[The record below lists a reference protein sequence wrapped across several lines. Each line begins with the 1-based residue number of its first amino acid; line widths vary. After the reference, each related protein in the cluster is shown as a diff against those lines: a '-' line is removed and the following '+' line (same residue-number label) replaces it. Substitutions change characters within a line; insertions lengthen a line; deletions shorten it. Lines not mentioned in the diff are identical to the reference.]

1 MSTDVRA
8 SVSTAAVAPQT
19 ARSDSGFQN
28 QLFEIGGDTD
38 FTRVM
43 EQQAS
48 ARREAQ
54 QARQQERERD
64 REAADRLD
72 SGKRL
77 PDRHEQQAARNEQA
91 AEQASRRQMA
101 ARDKAR
107 ERADR
112 VEAGAAADARAEQ
125 ADVQSQAV
133 QNQAAQDQAA
143 QNQKFQCANDP
154 QQDSQSPDASASN
167 ALSSEA
173 QDAAA
178 AAQVAQDQTTQ
189 TLQDAAATAAAITSD
204 AKAATDSAAS
214 TLQEMSDPAG
224 APGVAGAS
232 LPAGATQS
240 AAQSAMTAVQ
250 AAMLALAAGQA
261 DAQAAMAAA
270 AQGTADGDGAQSAS
284 EPALLEGLAS
294 GAVTDAMAAEAAIA
308 EAALSA
314 DSLESAL
321 DAASASGTAGSPVQ
335 NGADLAAE
343 AAAALAAQN
352 PLQATADGAVPVT
365 QSTQPGPQPAAKRT
379 DMRML
384 PGESSP
390 ASTAT
395 DTASVDADALE
406 KWQAS
411 EQTPAEKSVEAR
423 AEAGKSMPM
432 NPERMPAFKEQLA
445 ALAQQMEAGGK
456 AASAVAAESKADT
469 TGDVKG
475 VAFTRTLEQLS
486 GARGE
491 SAKPLSTGIQT
502 PLTSREWAGE
512 MGQRLVMMV
521 SSKIKSA
528 EIHLNPKDLG
538 PVEVRIR
545 MHEDKAHVV
554 FTSQVAQTREAL
566 EQAMPRLRE
575 MLDQNGVTL
584 GNANVQDHGA
594 QHSHQRQQQDSH
606 GSGSQRDTLAVDDAG
621 PVNVV
626 KRDIGLVDFYA

>member
-19 ARSDSGFQN
+19 ARGDSGFQN

-38 FTRVM
+38 FNRVM

-77 PDRHEQQAARNEQA
+77 PDRHEQRATRNEQA
-91 AEQASRRQMA
+91 AEQASRREIA

-107 ERADR
+107 ERVNR
-112 VEAGAAADARAEQ
+112 VEADEAADARAEQ
-125 ADVQSQAV
+125 AAVQAQAAQNQSV
-133 QNQAAQDQAA
+133 QNQAAQDQKA
-143 QNQKFQCANDP
+143 QCANDP
-154 QQDSQSPDASASN
+154 QQDSQSQDASASN
-167 ALSSEA
+167 ALPSEA
-173 QDAAA
+173 QDATTAG
-178 AAQVAQDQTTQ
+178 QVAQDQTTQ

-204 AKAATDSAAS
+204 AKATSDSATS
-214 TLQEMSDPAG
+214 ILQEVSDAAGVPA
-224 APGVAGAS
+224 VAGAS
-232 LPAGATQS
+232 LPADAS
-240 AAQSAMTAVQ
+240 QSAMVAAQ
-250 AAMLALAAGQA
+250 ATMLALVAGQA

-270 AQGTADGDGAQSAS
+270 GQGTADVDGAQNAS
-284 EPALLEGLAS
+284 ELALREGMAS
-294 GAVTDAMAAEAAIA
+294 GAATDAMAAEAAMA

-314 DSLESAL
+314 GSLDSES

-335 NGADLAAE
+335 NGAGLAAE
-343 AAAALAAQN
+343 AAVTLAAQN
-352 PLQATADGAVPVT
+352 PLQAAADGAVPVT

-379 DMRML
+379 DIRML

-390 ASTAT
+390 ASIAA
-395 DTASVDADALE
+395 DTAGVDADALE

-411 EQTPAEKSVEAR
+411 EQIPAEKSVEAR
-423 AEAGKSMPM
+423 ADAGKSMPL

-456 AASAVAAESKADT
+456 AATGVAAESKTDT
-469 TGDVKG
+469 ASDVKG

-502 PLTSREWAGE
+502 PLTSKEWAGE

-594 QHSHQRQQQDSH
+594 QHSHQRQQHDSH
-606 GSGSQRDTLAVDDAG
+606 GSGGQRDALAVDDTG
-621 PVNVV
+621 PVNIV